1 MENMIETKDVIQSF
15 PIAGGKE
22 LVVLKNI
29 NIQIPTGKLTM
40 LRGRSGSGKTTLMNL
55 LSALDYPKSG
65 EILFEGKP
73 IQNLP
78 EHDREQIRKTQIGF
92 VFQSVALIPMMT
104 AYENVEFVLRLAG
117 YKGDRRKRT
126 EECLKLVGLGSRMH
140 HMPQELSGGEQQ
152 RVAIARAIAH
162 KPKIIFADE
171 PTAELDSNT
180 GLQVMK
186 IFKELIEKQGV
197 TIVMTTHDTGLME
210 VADCHYLLRME
221 RLPMKINLKEK
232 ISKVKQIKSPES
244 AMENPEQTMDVPD
257 DVMIECDSLVKIY
270 KTKDIE
276 VLALQGLDLTV
287 KRGELMAII
296 GNSGSGKSTF
306 LNMIGGLDRPSAG
319 KLYVDGKNLFQ
330 MTENEL
336 VKYKRSTVGFVWQN
350 NARNLLPY
358 LTAWE
363 NVMTPMLFVEEK
375 EKAVSEEEKK
385 KRALELLELVGLGH
399 RKDSKLSQLSGG
411 EQQRVAIAIALANNP
426 KLLLADEPTGAVDRK
441 TADDIL
447 EMFRKLNEKLGLTI
461 VIVTHDKEL
470 AKKVNRVVSIRDG
483 KTSSERIMKN
493 DYRERMEHL
502 DIDWQ
507 EEETQ
512 EEFAVLDRAGRVQI
526 PSELLEQ
533 MGMDGNK
540 VKLEFIGGK
549 IVIEKPK
556 D

>member
-1 MENMIETKDVIQSF
+1 
-15 PIAGGKE
+15 
-22 LVVLKNI
+22 
-29 NIQIPTGKLTM
+29 
-40 LRGRSGSGKTTLMNL
+40 
-55 LSALDYPKSG
+55 
-65 EILFEGKP
+65 
-73 IQNLP
+73 
-78 EHDREQIRKTQIGF
+78 
-92 VFQSVALIPMMT
+92 
-104 AYENVEFVLRLAG
+104 
-117 YKGDRRKRT
+117 
-126 EECLKLVGLGSRMH
+126 
-140 HMPQELSGGEQQ
+140 
-152 RVAIARAIAH
+152 
-162 KPKIIFADE
+162 
-171 PTAELDSNT
+171 
-180 GLQVMK
+180 
-186 IFKELIEKQGV
+186 
-197 TIVMTTHDTGLME
+197 
-210 VADCHYLLRME
+210 
-221 RLPMKINLKEK
+221 MKINLKEK

-336 VKYKRSTVGFVWQN
+336 VKYKRSTVGFVWH